1 MVNQFR
7 WQDKNYKNQFGFL
20 EGKALA
26 NEENGSVD
34 HGSISLLIPPTRNGD
49 PKAREELMRE
59 LKSYLES
66 TAKRHMDYQLQSK
79 TGSSDIVQQSFLQ
92 IIEKFEQFRG
102 QNSRELRGWIETI
115 VINEIGRTRRKFHTA
130 KRDAK
135 REKLDS
141 DFLERQKI
149 LVEIAKRLDSNL
161 SNEQGDSND
170 LSKEEIQELERVKNA
185 LAFLNAAKHDQVESG
200 ASTGNENKQTIAASA
215 QDTIHGVADDL
226 VDDDQIRPNESIGRF
241 EVKRLIGQGGFAKVY
256 LARDPKRPD
265 FATLDR
271 ISF

>member
-1 MVNQFR
+1 MA
-7 WQDKNYKNQFGFL
+7 DKNYENQFGFL

-34 HGSISLLIPPTRNGD
+34 HGSISLLTPPTRNGD

-66 TAKRHMDYQLQSK
+66 TAKRHMDHQLQSK

-135 REKLDS
+135 REKS
-141 DFLERQKI
+141 M
-149 LVEIAKRLDSNL
+149 
-161 SNEQGDSND
+161 
-170 LSKEEIQELERVKNA
+170 
-185 LAFLNAAKHDQVESG
+185 
-200 ASTGNENKQTIAASA
+200 
-215 QDTIHGVADDL
+215 
-226 VDDDQIRPNESIGRF
+226 
-241 EVKRLIGQGGFAKVY
+241 FAKTSQAFDIVPSDGALTPSSEAISRERKERLHQV
-256 LARDPKRPD
+256 LAELKPEHAEVIRLRT
-265 FATLDR
+265 FESL
-271 ISF
+271 SFKEIGEKMGRSKNWLLSFGTGRCLNLRRN